1 MRANDMMGTGMP
13 AEFAIREGFPGTSA
27 VAGAGTT
34 TTDATVLLKE
44 QRVILATGASNSGI
58 RLPATAELMV
68 PYIVSVTGGNTIK
81 VYPPSAG
88 TFNNAA
94 ADTPIAIVSVLAGI
108 FYRYSSTGW
117 IAIGTVAPA

>member
-1 MRANDMMGTGMP
+1 MRANDMMGVGMA

-27 VAGAGTT
+27 VTGAGTT

-44 QRVILATGASNSGI
+44 QRVVLAAGSSNSGI
-58 RLPATAELMV
+58 RLPSTAELMV
-68 PYIVSVTGGNTIK
+68 PYIVIGGASTIK
-81 VYPPSAG
+81 VYPPTSG
-88 TFNNAA
+88 TFNVAS
-94 ADTPIAIVSVLAGI
+94 ADTPIAIVTQLAGI